1 MTTSIQS
8 RLENYRRMRLRHLP
22 VLAIDIQQVPSEIG
36 DPRQSIFLELLKER
50 CSGRITLRFTG
61 VQDLKI
67 ESIHPGTV
75 CHLEIVSVADDQ
87 LEGLR
92 FQVFNDERDFV
103 LNFYCFDFEI
113 NDLAIRN

>member
-1 MTTSIQS
+1 MTTLIQS
-8 RLENYRRMRLRHLP
+8 RLENYRRMRLQHLR
-22 VLAIDIQQVPSEIG
+22 VLTIDIEQVPSEMG
-36 DPRQSIFLELLKER
+36 EPRQSIFLVLLKER
-50 CSGRITLRFTG
+50 CSGRIALRFTG

-92 FQVFNDERDFV
+92 FRVFNDEQDFV
-103 LNFYCFDFEI
+103 LSFHCFDFEV
-113 NDLAIRN
+113 NDLAIVA